1 MTDEAWSSKSENRGE
16 VAQYTVEDE
25 KKNDDKFLLLL
36 VLVLVLVLEK

>member
-1 MTDEAWSSKSENRGE
+1 MTDEAWSSKSGNRGE
-16 VAQYTVEDE
+16 VTQYTVGDE